1 MSKYYFLADDVVNKQ
16 LDNTPLI
23 TAKDTDYHNKEFNC
37 LPSFYYPYFNI
48 DESFCFY
55 VIRWLHGKAEGS
67 GKQARPYIRKQELN
81 KWQAK
86 APASL
91 RPLYNLLELSVR
103 PDAIVLIVEG
113 EKTAEA
119 AKLLF
124 PDYVVTTS
132 SGGANGSNSSDWS
145 SLKKRKVIIAPDNG
159 KAGQKYAESVLKQLK
174 SNYVNDIRFLLPK
187 TLGEYVINNNKW
199 VKRATSIPD
208 SYDLADALEE
218 GWTKELID
226 KAVIEFKH
234 FFLSFN
240 KSETIV
246 EDNENVY
253 ENEEVLQL
261 QNHKFKLGGN
271 RLFLER
277 FIEKPS
283 LLDADGN
290 LNDFDLNVEKIQ
302 LWTPICGYLK
312 VTHHIRD
319 MENGN
324 WGTLLNMV
332 DIDGKKK
339 DIIIH
344 KKDLAVDK
352 AVLELLLDKGLEI
365 CHLKKISKNLLTCD
379 LLNDYINTS
388 KPQKRAIGVD
398 TVGWHSDCYIL
409 PYVDNLKNVYF
420 IQSNKQTE
428 CEREEYILQSNSV
441 TPRRLVRN
449 GTLKSWQDNIGELA
463 RDNTVPVFS
472 CAAAL
477 APLLLK
483 PLGEDGCCFHFSGS
497 SSIGKSTGLY
507 IAGSIWGMEE
517 LSSFRSTDNAAE
529 SLCKNSN
536 DGLLLMDEL
545 AQGKVEAIEQIAYLF
560 GNGKGKARANRKG
573 EAKPISNFKILGLSS
588 GEIGLAAK
596 LAEKGKGVTAGQN
609 VRFIEIDADMGKG
622 FGVFNTLHGLK
633 DGDTLS
639 KALQKRT
646 PEHNGIVID
655 EFAKYI
661 TSNFAE
667 VKAKAYSI
675 IDDWLNINV
684 PPEADG
690 QVFRV
695 ARKFAL
701 VAAAGEIAIEAKIL
715 PFEKFS
721 VGLHCTI
728 LFRNWL
734 NKRGGSGSQEFT
746 KIIDR
751 LTDLLQKGI
760 NSRFLNADGT
770 DENKS
775 PKDNAGYK
783 KIGTDGTIE
792 EFWINPNVFTEEIM
806 QHRDT
811 KVFYP
816 QLIKGGF
823 IIPDKDGIHK
833 PQKRCPS
840 QEKQRRFFVVPA
852 SKFSEE

>member
-1 MSKYYFLADDVVNKQ
+1 MSQYYFLAEDVANKQ
-16 LDNTPLI
+16 LDNIPLI
-23 TAKDTDYHNKEFNC
+23 TIDDTKHHNKEFGC
-37 LPSFYYPYFNI
+37 LPTHYFPYFYA
-48 DESFCFY
+48 DGSLAFY
-55 VIRWLHGKAEGS
+55 TIRWPHGKDAGS
-67 GKQARPYIRKQELN
+67 GKQPRPYSFDKELN
-81 KWQAK
+81 KWKAK
-86 APASL
+86 VPPSP
-91 RPLYNLLELSVR
+91 RPLYNLLELLAR
-103 PDAIVLIVEG
+103 PDAIALICEG
-113 EKTAEA
+113 EKTVEA

-124 PDYVVTTS
+124 PDYVVITS
-132 SGGANGSNSSDWS
+132 SGGANGSNSIDWS
-145 SLKKRKVIIAPDNG
+145 FLKNREIIISPDFDAAGKQYFTRVKNLCVKAGANSIKELFTEKLGRFVVDNG
-159 KAGQKYAESVLKQLK
+159 
-174 SNYVNDIRFLLPK
+174 
-187 TLGEYVINNNKW
+187 VIVERQGAVPAK
-199 VKRATSIPD
+199 
-208 SYDLADALEE
+208 YDLADSLAD
-218 GWTKELID
+218 GWTAEVISSAVNDKKLFNLLITEKTETIIKDDRVFEKEEEVEHPKYKLTKGGILYEL
-226 KAVIEFKH
+226 EFK
-234 FFLSFN
+234 
-240 KSETIV
+240 
-246 EDNENVY
+246 EDGITY
-253 ENEEVLQL
+253 LQWMTL
-261 QNHKFKLGGN
+261 
-271 RLFLER
+271 
-277 FIEKPS
+277 
-283 LLDADGN
+283 
-290 LNDFDLNVEKIQ
+290 
-302 LWTPICGYLK
+302 CGYLK
-312 VTHHIRD
+312 SICQIRD
-319 MENGN
+319 VDSNN
-324 WGTLLNMV
+324 WGLLFEL
-332 DIDGKKK
+332 IDRDRKKK
-339 DIIIH
+339 EIVIH
-344 KKDLAVDK
+344 REQLHNDK
-352 AVLELLLDKGLEI
+352 TAIELLSNKGLKI
-365 CHLKKISKNLLTCD
+365 PRLKKFYKSILTCD
-379 LLNDYINTS
+379 LINDYINS
-388 KPQKRAIGVD
+388 CNPSRRAIGVD
-398 TVGWHSDCYIL
+398 TVGWHGDCYVL
-409 PYVDNLKNVYF
+409 PYVDNPKNVYF
-420 IQSNKQTE
+420 IQNDKQTE
-428 CEREEYILQSNSV
+428 CEREEYILQSNSA
-441 TPRRLVRN
+441 TPRRLVKK
-449 GTLKSWQDNIGELA
+449 GTLQSWQDNIGELA
-463 RDNTVPVFS
+463 KDNTVPVFS

-517 LSSFRSTDNAAE
+517 LSSFRSTDNAVE

-622 FGVFNTLHGLK
+622 FGVFNTLHGFK
-633 DGDTLS
+633 DGDALS
-639 KALQKRT
+639 TALQKRT
-646 PEHNGIVID
+646 PEHKGVVID
-655 EFAKYI
+655 EFAKYV
-661 TSNFAE
+661 TSNFIE
-667 VKAKAYSI
+667 VKARAYNI
-675 IDDWLNINV
+675 IDDWLSINV

-701 VAAAGEIAIEAKIL
+701 VVAAGEIAIEAKIL

-728 LFRNWL
+728 LFKNWL
-734 NKRGGSGSQEFT
+734 NKRGGTGSQEF
-746 KIIDR
+746 KRMVDR

-770 DENKS
+770 DESKS

-783 KIGTDGTIE
+783 KIGADGTIE